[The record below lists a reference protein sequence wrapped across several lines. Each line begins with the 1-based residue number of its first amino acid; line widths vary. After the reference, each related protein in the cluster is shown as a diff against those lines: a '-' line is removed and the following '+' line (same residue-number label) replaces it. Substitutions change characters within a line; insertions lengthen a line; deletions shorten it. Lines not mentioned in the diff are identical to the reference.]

1 MHFQTPHVFAT
12 VNERVMPAI
21 KILRRYSSRYLQF
34 QSFLLAR
41 CYENYLCRYARF
53 YTLITDAYDALLSSL
68 LFNAVRTRVFPSP
81 FFQTLV
87 YLRDLLRTSRSTFS
101 TDIFFLSI
109 FIFFPFRRYWHSLIQ
124 AFFIIHRHFLCSRF
138 LKLDSNYLL
147 LFIPFV
153 WDFFPFCFLPL
164 SSKTNFGVR
173 KTFSRWLIIL
183 SHRTHLRDVKYR
195 KTKRVNCVWKGRII
209 LTNDNSL

>member
-21 KILRRYSSRYLQF
+21 KILCRYSSRHLQF
-34 QSFLLAR
+34 RSFLFAR

-53 YTLITDAYDALLSSL
+53 YTLITDAYDTLLSSL

-87 YLRDLLRTSRSTFS
+87 YLRDLLRTSRSMFS

-109 FIFFPFRRYWHSLIQ
+109 FIFFPFRRYRHWPIQ
-124 AFFIIHRHFLCSRF
+124 TFFIIHRHFLCSRF
-138 LKLDSNYLL
+138 LRPDSNYLL

-153 WDFFPFCFLPL
+153 WNFFPFYFLPL
-164 SSKTNFGVR
+164 SSKTKLRSKKNILTMVNR
-173 KTFSRWLIIL
+173 TFS
-183 SHRTHLRDVKYR
+183 SSDVKFR
-195 KTKRVNCVWKGRII
+195 KTKRVNCVERPY
-209 LTNDNSL
+209 NFNQR

>member
-34 QSFLLAR
+34 QSFLFAR
-41 CYENYLCRYARF
+41 CYKNYLCRYARF
-53 YTLITDAYDALLSSL
+53 YTLITDAYDTLLSSL
-68 LFNAVRTRVFPSP
+68 LFNAARTRVFPSP
-81 FFQTLV
+81 FFRTLV
-87 YLRDLLRTSRSTFS
+87 YLRDLLQTSRSMFS

-109 FIFFPFRRYWHSLIQ
+109 FIFFFPFRRYRHSLIRT
-124 AFFIIHRHFLCSRF
+124 FFIIHRHFLCSRF

-153 WDFFPFCFLPL
+153 WNFFPLYFLPL
-164 SSKTNFGVR
+164 SSKTNFAVR
-173 KTFSRWLIIL
+173 KTFSPRLIIF
-183 SHRTHLRDVKYR
+183 SHLTHLRDAKFR
-195 KTKRVNCVWKGRII
+195 KTKRVERPYNFNQR
-209 LTNDNSL
+209 